1 MPRFRTP
8 AQRIRDV
15 IDLLESAE
23 ASNDC
28 SILEE
33 AIEELKA
40 LADELDEE

>member
-15 IDLLESAE
+15 VDLLESA
-23 ASNDC
+23 AADNDC
-28 SILEE
+28 SVLEE

-40 LADELDEE
+40 LADELEE